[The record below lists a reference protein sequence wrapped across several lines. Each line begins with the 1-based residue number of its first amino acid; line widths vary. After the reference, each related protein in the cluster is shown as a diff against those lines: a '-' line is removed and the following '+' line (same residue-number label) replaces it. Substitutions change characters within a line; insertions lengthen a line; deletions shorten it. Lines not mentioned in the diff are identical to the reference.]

1 MKGRPGMF
9 FLSEEALLCQVLRKK
24 KLHVK
29 RPDLHSYFY
38 IQLIKPQGGEAI
50 QFFHVSRSS
59 SPFLWI
65 PGLACILNSYCA
77 RQESWCNTKVQWDRV
92 ICALTQLMSRSVQ
105 FYSAFL
111 WAWNPLQP
119 CLMECF
125 LEYLLHNQTIQEKLF
140 LKEKARQKNWLAT
153 AAASLQSCPTV
164 RPQRRQPTRLPGPW
178 DSPGNNTGVGC
189 HFLLRCMKVKS
200 ESEVAQSCPTPS
212 DPMDCS
218 LPGSS
223 VPGILQARTLE
234 WGAIV

>member
-38 IQLIKPQGGEAI
+38 IQLIKSQGGEAI

-65 PGLACILNSYCA
+65 PGLPCILNSYCA

-140 LKEKARQKNWLAT
+140 SKEKARQKNWLAT
-153 AAASLQSCPTV
+153 AAKSLQSCPTLCD
-164 RPQRRQPTRLPGPW
+164 PIDG
-178 DSPGNNTGVGC
+178 SP
-189 HFLLRCMKVKS
+189 
-200 ESEVAQSCPTPS
+200 
-212 DPMDCS
+212 
-218 LPGSS
+218 PGSPI
-223 VPGILQARTLE
+223 PGILQARTLE
-234 WGAIV
+234 WGAQLNNRSTLREKKTEVVFKDTPLQVQLLKEIVGE

>member
-77 RQESWCNTKVQWDRV
+77 RQES
-92 ICALTQLMSRSVQ
+92 
-105 FYSAFL
+105 
-111 WAWNPLQP
+111 
-119 CLMECF
+119 
-125 LEYLLHNQTIQEKLF
+125 
-140 LKEKARQKNWLAT
+140 
-153 AAASLQSCPTV
+153 
-164 RPQRRQPTRLPGPW
+164 
-178 DSPGNNTGVGC
+178 
-189 HFLLRCMKVKS
+189 
-200 ESEVAQSCPTPS
+200 
-212 DPMDCS
+212 
-218 LPGSS
+218 
-223 VPGILQARTLE
+223 
-234 WGAIV
+234 